1 MKPIIFL
8 HGLTGSNQGFS
19 LANWRIYAPILPGH
33 QGVSL
38 TGCQNLSD
46 IADYVFEEIKLQ
58 KIKKPVIV
66 GFSLF

>member
-1 MKPIIFL
+1 L
-8 HGLTGSNQGFS
+8 AGSNQGFFR
-19 LANWRIYAPILPGH
+19 LPCLAPILPGH

-38 TGCQNLSD
+38 TGCQNLRD
-46 IADYVFEEIKLQ
+46 IADYVFEETKLQ